1 MALENSKIYILLFIT
16 RIDHHLILHVHY
28 ICNKKGSNLKTSHK
42 KESKSSFQPVY
53 TPRVYVVW
61 KDSLECGVNH
71 HHGTA
76 ADDRHSDLLLI
87 IVPYDS
93 PVRTDRKQAC
103 SLVDSSLSV
112 VLISQ

>member
-42 KESKSSFQPVY
+42 KKKKKNLNPVSSRSVLY
-53 TPRVYVVW
+53 
-61 KDSLECGVNH
+61 
-71 HHGTA
+71 HGTA

-87 IVPYDS
+87 IVPYNS

-103 SLVDSSLSV
+103 SLVDSSLSEV
-112 VLISQ
+112 SISQ